1 MSVIVI
7 GLQELVASLE
17 GAPLQLRGYAAK
29 AVEVTAR
36 TVRDD
41 ARERISGH
49 RYLPRYPQSI
59 TYDIKAT
66 ATGVEAEIGP
76 DKSLPQG
83 PLGNI
88 IEYGTSKT
96 APLPHL
102 GPALDAAEPDAEH
115 GITIAVQDA
124 LL

>member
-1 MSVIVI
+1 MSVIVT
-7 GLQELVASLE
+7 GLQELVASFE
-17 GAPLQLRGYAAK
+17 QAPLRLRVLAAT

-36 TVRDD
+36 RVRDD
-41 ARERISGH
+41 ARQRISGH
-49 RYLPRYPQSI
+49 RYLPRYPHSI

-66 ATGVEAEIGP
+66 ARGVEAEIGP
-76 DKSLPQG
+76 DKGRPQG

-88 IEYGTSKT
+88 IEYGTSKN

-102 GPALDAAEPDAEH
+102 GPALDAAEADAEH
-115 GITIAVQDA
+115 GITTAVRDA